1 MRYLTAL
8 IIMVLLNNT
17 LQAQTYEVGV
27 MLGGANYI
35 GDVGSTTYIS
45 PNELAVGGI
54 LKWNR
59 SERHSFRA
67 SLLYTHLNADDA
79 DSDESRRQE
88 RGYSFD
94 NSLLEGSLG
103 LEFTFKEWSLHNFEP
118 QFTPYLYSGITGF
131 LSNEM
136 GLSGNDEITIR
147 KRKIDFAIP
156 MVFGL
161 KWSVSTNFVFAIE
174 VGARYTFTDNL
185 DGSNPEEF
193 DGGKNLPSFGN
204 PNTNDWYMFSGITL
218 TYTFG
223 RKPCYCNF

>member
-1 MRYLTAL
+1 MRYLTA
-8 IIMVLLNNT
+8 IIMIVLLNNT
-17 LQAQTYEVGV
+17 LQAQTYEIGV
-27 MLGGANYI
+27 MLGGINYI
-35 GDVGSTTYIS
+35 GDVGSTNYIS
-45 PNELAVGGI
+45 PNELAIGGI

-67 SLLYTHLNADDA
+67 SLLYSQLSADDA

-88 RGYSFD
+88 RGYYFD

-103 LEFTFKEWSLHNFEP
+103 LEFTFKEWSLHKYKP

-136 GLSGNDEITIR
+136 GLSSNNEITKR

-156 MVFGL
+156 MVFGI
-161 KWSVSTNFVFAIE
+161 KWSFATKFVFAAEI
-174 VGARYTFTDNL
+174 GARYTFTDNL

-193 DGGKNLPSFGN
+193 DGGENLPSFGN
-204 PNTNDWYMFSGITL
+204 LNTNDWYMFTGITV

>member
-1 MRYLTAL
+1 MRYLTAFL
-8 IIMVLLNNT
+8 MVILLNNT
-17 LQAQTYEVGV
+17 LQAQTYEIGV
-27 MLGGANYI
+27 MLGGVNYI

-67 SLLYTHLNADDA
+67 SLLYTHLSANDA

-103 LEFTFKEWSLHNFEP
+103 LEFTFKEWSLHNFKP

-136 GLSGNDEITIR
+136 GLNSNNQITKR

-161 KWSVSTNFVFAIE
+161 KWSVSTSFVFAAEI
-174 VGARYTFTDNL
+174 GARYTFTDNL
-185 DGSNPEEF
+185 DGSNPQEY
-193 DGGKNLPSFGN
+193 DGGENLPSFGN
-204 PNTNDWYMFSGITL
+204 QNTNDWYMFTGITI